1 MEIDYIFPRRIFSS
15 KKSAHAKILT
25 EWKTAFRV
33 FSTELTEINIY
44 DIKSRR
50 PRSQILTCF
59 IIQVLFKEKN
69 SPSEKLVI
77 V

>member
-33 FSTELTEINIY
+33 FSIELNETNIY

-50 PRSQILTCF
+50 PCSQILACF
-59 IIQVLFKEKN
+59 IILVLFSKKN
-69 SPSEKLVI
+69 SPSEKLLI